1 MISIYPRRK
10 GHACRH
16 PLPTLHTRCFETPCT
31 GASSAS
37 RTEARAHEC
46 VLCVHTTRP
55 LYGRSLMLSLTA
67 LPHSRGRSP
76 TCGRARWHRAPKS
89 RPSTAALLCGRPAH
103 GGHMPP
109 PHAALSS
116 CFFKLFLQ
124 TAPRPRRAS
133 RRPRRAPRAKPLCR
147 APPSSALVLV
157 GLKIGEVL
165 SLEKRDVA
173 RQHLLRSESELFVH
187 ESYSSF
193 GLLEARRADRR
204 RQPTR

>member
-1 MISIYPRRK
+1 MVSIYPRRK

-89 RPSTAALLCGRPAH
+89 RPSTPLRV
-103 GGHMPP
+103 
-109 PHAALSS
+109 HAYSMARSQEVQILFRHAILSLS
-116 CFFKLFLQ
+116 
-124 TAPRPRRAS
+124 
-133 RRPRRAPRAKPLCR
+133 
-147 APPSSALVLV
+147 SSALGGAGGWARVADASAQGCLRTV
-157 GLKIGEVL
+157 GLGGKVQCVDN
-165 SLEKRDVA
+165 KR
-173 RQHLLRSESELFVH
+173 SVH
-187 ESYSSF
+187 MISIYPRRKGHACRHPLPTLHTRCFETPCTGASS
-193 GLLEARRADRR
+193 AV
-204 RQPTR
+204 